1 MSDHSSDDDVRQ
13 METMEMG
20 EGNTKPPPKRMNQ
33 SKRWTF
39 TYNNYSVEQME
50 MMETVFKDRCSGYI
64 FEEEVGDEGTPHLQG
79 YLEFSKRIRAFSLK
93 LPKQIH
99 WEIAKGSRMD
109 NIKYCSKDKGRQ
121 AHYSLNFKPP
131 RPFKVLTEDQLRP
144 WQKGLIDIANSEPDD
159 RTLIWIW
166 SQMGNLGKTTFCKY
180 LTHLLGAIPLGGKAA
195 DVRNGIVSFVNDKGT
210 TPELICIPIPRSFKE
225 EYVSYEAMENAKDMY
240 FYSGKYEG
248 GAVCGNCP
256 HVFVFSNFEPDY
268 SKMSTD
274 RWVVW
279 QIDGPC
285 PNGFPR

>member
-1 MSDHSSDDDVRQ
+1 MHSEDSFSMSDHSSDDDVRL

-79 YLEFSKRIRAFSLK
+79 YLECSKRIRAFSLK

-131 RPFKVLTEDQLRP
+131 RPVKTLTEEQLRP
-144 WQKGLIDIANSEPDD
+144 WQKGLIDIGNSEPND
-159 RTLIWIW
+159 RTLHWIW
-166 SQMGNLGKTTFCKY
+166 SQEGNLGKTTFCKY
-180 LTHLLGAIPLGGKAA
+180 LTMTYGAIPLGGKGRGCSERYRVLRERQW
-195 DVRNGIVSFVNDKGT
+195 DYTGVDLYPDSEVVQGR
-210 TPELICIPIPRSFKE
+210 
-225 EYVSYEAMENAKDMY
+225 
-240 FYSGKYEG
+240 
-248 GAVCGNCP
+248 VCVLRGDGERQG
-256 HVFVFSNFEPDY
+256 HVLLL
-268 SKMSTD
+268 
-274 RWVVW
+274 W
-279 QIDGPC
+279 
-285 PNGFPR
+285 

>member
-1 MSDHSSDDDVRQ
+1 MSSDGSDADIPK

-50 MMETVFKDRCSGYI
+50 MMETVFKNRCSGYI

-79 YLEFSKRIRAFSLK
+79 YLEFAKRIRAFSLK

-99 WEIAKGSRMD
+99 WEIAKAGRAK
-109 NIKYCSKDKGRQ
+109 NIAYCSKDQGRQ
-121 AHYSLNFKPP
+121 AHYSPNFKPP
-131 RPFKVLTEDQLRP
+131 RPIKMLTEEQLRP
-144 WQKGLIDIANSEPDD
+144 WQKGLIDIANTEPDD
-159 RTLIWIW
+159 RMLYWIW
-166 SQMGNLGKTTFCKY
+166 SMGGNLGKTTFCKY
-180 LTHLLGAIPLGGKAA
+180 LTFMLQAIPLGGKAA
-195 DVRNGIVSFVNDKGT
+195 DVKNGIVTHLKETGS
-210 TPELICIPIPRSFKE
+210 TPELICVPIPRS
-225 EYVSYEAMENAKDMY
+225 YSADCVSYCALEYAKDMY

-268 SKMSTD
+268 SKMSED

-279 QIDGPC
+279 QIDGPD
-285 PNGFPR
+285 PHGFPR